1 MPSRTRPLAGALLAV
16 AAGIVLSAQS
26 PAPQARR
33 PYPPPYAPPRV
44 PPHPHNGAH
53 ALYPSVIIFGG
64 GYGVTPVATAT
75 PKHRAT
81 PRPANAP
88 EVFETHSTTDA
99 Q

>member
-1 MPSRTRPLAGALLAV
+1 MPSRTRRAAGALLALL
-16 AAGIVLSAQS
+16 AAAALTAQS
-26 PAPQARR
+26 PAPHVPGGANRQHAHHSGT
-33 PYPPPYAPPRV
+33 YPV
-44 PPHPHNGAH
+44 
-53 ALYPSVIIFGG
+53 YPNVIIYGA

-88 EVFETHSTTDA
+88 EIFETHSSTDA